1 MSSYDGDMFTDLA
14 KKFTGKTPEEINRLR
29 KLFEEDMRKGVAP
42 PMDGKGFIPPD
53 GSGYTPPL
61 STSSNTGKKFPVL
74 PVAIGGAV
82 VLAVVIYIIL
92 KNKKAA

>member
-14 KKFTGKTPEEINRLR
+14 KKFTGKTTEEINRLR

-42 PMDGKGFIPPD
+42 PMDGK
-53 GSGYTPPL
+53 GYTPPL

-82 VLAVVIYIIL
+82 VLAVVLYIVL
-92 KNKKAA
+92 KKKKAA